1 MTPDFVTVYAVTV
14 EGDNHGLSGGSA
26 LSESGVTVRPDP
38 GYTVVGVINDGAELN
53 QAVGEL
59 RGLGVDSR
67 DLTVVMK
74 REDPEVPE
82 PFPQGTRYI
91 VIPDDSRG
99 LELTIAFAAVF
110 AVSGLL
116 FAFTAPTI
124 GAALFVFFMGLAAL
138 LAVSS
143 FIKVGVDPILIDLEV
158 PSSDSVV
165 WNEEFENGKVLIFA
179 ATEDRRR
186 LQPMWE
192 VLGRQGAEFY
202 VIERRLEPRPV
213 GPAVLHEAGAA
224 IEEDLAPVP
233 ERAAGE

>member
-1 MTPDFVTVYAVTV
+1 MSSD
-14 EGDNHGLSGGSA
+14 S
-26 LSESGVTVRPDP
+26 
-38 GYTVVGVINDGAELN
+38 GYTVVGVISDGAELN

-59 RGLGVDSR
+59 RGLGVASR
-67 DLTVVMK
+67 DLTVVVK
-74 REDPEVPE
+74 REDPDEPE

-99 LELTIAFAAVF
+99 LELPIVFAAVF

-138 LAVSS
+138 LAASS

-158 PSSDSVV
+158 PSADSAV
-165 WNEEFENGKVLIFA
+165 WNDEFENGKVLVFA
-179 ATEDRRR
+179 ATENRRQ

-192 VLGRQGAEFY
+192 IFRRQGAEFY
-202 VIERRLEPRPV
+202 VIGRRLEPQPV
-213 GPAVLHEAGAA
+213 GPAVLHHAGAG
-224 IEEDLAPVP
+224 IEEDLAIVP
-233 ERAAGE
+233 EQSARS

>member
-1 MTPDFVTVYAVTV
+1 M
-14 EGDNHGLSGGSA
+14 
-26 LSESGVTVRPDP
+26 SESRRAADSAS

-67 DLTVVMK
+67 DLTVVVK
-74 REDPEVPE
+74 RRDPEEPE

-99 LELTIAFAAVF
+99 LEFPIAFAGIF

-116 FAFTAPTI
+116 FAFTAPAI

-138 LAVSS
+138 LATSS

-158 PSSDSVV
+158 PSADSGV
-165 WNEEFENGKVLIFA
+165 WNDEFENGKVLVFA
-179 ATEDRRR
+179 ATEDRGR
-186 LQPMWE
+186 LRPMWE
-192 VLGRQGAEFY
+192 VLRRQGADFY
-202 VIERRLEPRPV
+202 VVERRLEPRPV
-213 GPAVLHEAGAA
+213 GPAVLHHAGAG
-224 IEEDLAPVP
+224 IVEDLAVVP
-233 ERAAGE
+233 EQSAGS

>member
-1 MTPDFVTVYAVTV
+1 MSSD
-14 EGDNHGLSGGSA
+14 S
-26 LSESGVTVRPDP
+26 

-59 RGLGVDSR
+59 QGLGVASR
-67 DLTVVMK
+67 DLTVVVK
-74 REDPEVPE
+74 REDPDEPE

-99 LELTIAFAAVF
+99 LELPIVFAAVF

-138 LAVSS
+138 LAASS
-143 FIKVGVDPILIDLEV
+143 FIKVGVDPILINLEV
-158 PSSDSVV
+158 PSADSAV
-165 WNEEFENGKVLIFA
+165 WNDEFENGKVLVFA
-179 ATEDRRR
+179 ATENRRQ

-192 VLGRQGAEFY
+192 IFRRQGAEFY
-202 VIERRLEPRPV
+202 VISRRLEPQPV
-213 GPAVLHEAGAA
+213 GPAVLHHAGAG
-224 IEEDLAPVP
+224 IEEDLAIVP
-233 ERAAGE
+233 EQSARS

>member
-1 MTPDFVTVYAVTV
+1 MSSD
-14 EGDNHGLSGGSA
+14 S
-26 LSESGVTVRPDP
+26 

-59 RGLGVDSR
+59 RGLGVASR
-67 DLTVVMK
+67 DLTVVVK
-74 REDPEVPE
+74 REDPDEPE

-99 LELTIAFAAVF
+99 LELPIVFAVIF

-138 LAVSS
+138 LAASS

-158 PSSDSVV
+158 PSADSAV
-165 WNEEFENGKVLIFA
+165 WNDEFENGKVLVFA
-179 ATEDRRR
+179 ATENRRQ

-192 VLGRQGAEFY
+192 IFRRQGAEFY
-202 VIERRLEPRPV
+202 VIGRRLEPQPV
-213 GPAVLHEAGAA
+213 GPAVLHHAGAG
-224 IEEDLAPVP
+224 IEEDLAIVP
-233 ERAAGE
+233 EQSARS